1 MIRFVTR
8 TFLGLIALAALT
20 GTAQAAF
27 IPATWTDDYILGT
40 AQLVTP
46 NSPAAYFHDIT
57 ADGFNPGSDLV
68 TNFLLTI
75 DLYDDTDNSRFE
87 GELALVDIPGFLGDR
102 FISTFQFGDGAY
114 AGASIVGLFELNLLG
129 QLSVTVSSV
138 CSALLP
144 VCGDFL
150 LTGSHL
156 VANGYQQVD
165 SVPEPGTLGLLGLGL
180 LGIAAGTRR
189 RGASRN

>member
-8 TFLGLIALAALT
+8 TFLSLVALAALS

-27 IPATWTDDYILGT
+27 VPTTWTDDYITDQAVSVG
-40 AQLVTP
+40 
-46 NSPAAYFHDIT
+46 SPAEYFHDIT
-57 ADGFNPGSDLV
+57 FDGFNVGSDIV

-75 DLYDDTDNSRFE
+75 DLFDDASDRRFE
-87 GELALVDIPGFLGDR
+87 GELAFVDIPGILGDR
-102 FISTFQFGDGAY
+102 FVSTFQFGDAAY

-129 QLSVTVSSV
+129 QLSVTVS
-138 CSALLP
+138 AIY
-144 VCGDFL
+144 GDFV

-156 VANGYQQVD
+156 VAKGFAQVA

-180 LGIAAGTRR
+180 LGIAFGARR
-189 RGASRN
+189 RATRN